1 MMVDGCTRTAA
12 TWSTEVAMMLRRL
25 GTSSVMV
32 LDMGTWAVAEV
43 TSGTA

>member
-12 TWSTEVAMMLRRL
+12 TWSAEVAMMLRRL

-32 LDMGTWAVAEV
+32 LDMGIWAVAKV
-43 TSGTA
+43 TAGTA

>member
-12 TWSTEVAMMLRRL
+12 TWSAEVAMMLRRL
-25 GTSSVMV
+25 GTRSVMV
-32 LDMGTWAVAEV
+32 LDMGTWAVAKV